1 MSRIAKVGTL
11 ALGAGAVVLSVPGV
25 AAADADAKAAAF
37 NSPGTLSGN
46 VIQVPIH
53 APINVCGNTVTV
65 FGGLNRAVGSVCEN
79 HDGEKKHH
87 KKHEAHDKKQHKA
100 HDTHDKKQHKA
111 HDKHDGKHDK
121 KQLKGHDAPDRKD
134 LKKHADKQVK
144 AHDKHD
150 KKDLKKH
157 ADKQV
162 KAHDK
167 NGLKKLAEKVH
178 EVYGH

>member
-37 NSPGTLSGN
+37 DSPGPLSGN

-53 APINVCGNTVTV
+53 APIKVCGNTVTV
-65 FGGLNRAVGSVCEN
+65 FGGLNRAAGSVCGN
-79 HDGEKKHH
+79 NDGEKKHH
-87 KKHEAHDKKQHKA
+87 KKHEAHDKKHHKA
-100 HDTHDKKQHKA
+100 HDT
-111 HDKHDGKHDK
+111 HDK
-121 KQLKGHDAPDRKD
+121 KQLKGHDAPDKKD
-134 LKKHADKQVK
+134 LKKHAEKQHK
-144 AHDKHD
+144 GHNTPD

-157 ADKQV
+157 AEKQH